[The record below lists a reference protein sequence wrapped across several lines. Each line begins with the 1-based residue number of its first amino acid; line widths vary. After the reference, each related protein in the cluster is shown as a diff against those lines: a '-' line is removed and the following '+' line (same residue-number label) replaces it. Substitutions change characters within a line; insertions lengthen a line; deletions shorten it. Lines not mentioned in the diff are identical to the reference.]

1 MNKSLIVGIII
12 FLLICVII
20 ILTFIDACPKY
31 IISILSVIISI
42 ISIITINIMNN
53 EFKKVNLIVEKNEKY
68 NNTVLYL
75 VRNQK
80 IPEFK
85 QKFESIMN
93 AIDNYPSDS
102 KERKLQFKY
111 MLVSLVLEN
120 ANNNIKK
127 MIQEYISKLPIL
139 INFKGIDAENYNK
152 LPNGSYNYYN
162 YNVNENY
169 DSKTNSDFIWHYKN
183 KFFSLSK
190 KTQLDKDLYDLI
202 IN

>member
-12 FLLICVII
+12 FLLICAII
-20 ILTFIDACPKY
+20 ILTFIDICPKY
-31 IISILSVIISI
+31 VISILSILISI
-42 ISIITINIMNN
+42 ISLITINIMNN
-53 EFKKVNLIVEKNEKY
+53 EFKKLNLIVEKNEKY

-93 AIDNYPSDS
+93 AIDNYLPDD

-111 MLVSLVLEN
+111 MLVSLVLESS
-120 ANNNIKK
+120 NNNIKK
-127 MIQEYISKLPIL
+127 LIQDYISKLPIL
-139 INFKGIDAENYNK
+139 VDFKGIDAVDSIK
-152 LPNGSYNYYN
+152 LDNGSYNYYK
-162 YNVNENY
+162 YNINENY
-169 DSKTNSDFIWHYKN
+169 DSKTNSDFIWYYKN

-202 IN
+202 SN